1 MACGLV
7 AAVSASEESNVSRS
21 VSKRGVP
28 FGFAGS
34 AGVPGS
40 FGPWAGIE
48 DPATVA
54 AASAAWAGGSFSSGF
69 GNAIAG

>member
-1 MACGLV
+1 MAYGLI

-34 AGVPGS
+34 AGASGS
-40 FGPWAGIE
+40 FGPWGGIE

-54 AASAAWAGGSFSSGF
+54 AASAAWAGGSFTPGF
-69 GNAIAG
+69 GNALAG